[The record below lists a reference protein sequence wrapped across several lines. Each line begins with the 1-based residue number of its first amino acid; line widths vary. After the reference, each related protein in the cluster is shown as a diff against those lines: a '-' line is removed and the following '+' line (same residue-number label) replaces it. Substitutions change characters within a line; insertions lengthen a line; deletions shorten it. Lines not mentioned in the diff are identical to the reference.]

1 MSESQ
6 VLTHKCPNCGGPL
19 LFEPKNQKFH
29 CEYCGS
35 RFTEQEVSDFEAKQE
50 AAKVTDSPI
59 SSVSNDETTDEK
71 EKITD
76 SDQRKLTKTLTKKLD
91 YFSVHL
97 VVQKSSLMR
106 QLLQLG
112 AIIVIIQ
119 LF

>member
-35 RFTEQEVSDFEAKQE
+35 TFTEQEVSDFEAKQE

-59 SSVSNDETTDEK
+59 SSVSNAETTDEK

-76 SDQRKLTKTLTKKLD
+76 SDEKRADEK
-91 YFSVHL
+91 H
-97 VVQKSSLMR
+97 
-106 QLLQLG
+106 
-112 AIIVIIQ
+112 
-119 LF
+119 